1 MTLAIKKFGAG
12 EPETLTEFAKL
23 HGLKIEVTERS
34 RTRWSDLGRYY
45 ASFTCPDKCV
55 ETVSRGG
62 FLSDFGS
69 GSTPDE
75 AAADY
80 ARKLAGKCLVIGAK
94 RLDERR
100 IDIPN
105 DFHHEPEQ

>member
-12 EPETLTEFAKL
+12 EPEILTEFAKR
-23 HGLKIEVTERS
+23 HGLEVEVTER
-34 RTRWSDLGRYY
+34 RREDWSNLNRYY
-45 ASFTCPDKCV
+45 ASFAHPNKCV

-69 GSTPDE
+69 GSTPD
-75 AAADY
+75 AAATDY
-80 ARKLAGKCLVIGAK
+80 ARKLAGKRLVIGAN
-94 RLDERR
+94 RPDERR

-105 DFHHEPEQ
+105 DFHHEPER

>member
-1 MTLAIKKFGAG
+1 MTLTIKKFGAG
-12 EPETLTEFAKL
+12 TPETLTVFAEAY
-23 HGLKIEVTERS
+23 GLEIEVKER
-34 RTRWSDLGRYY
+34 RRDDWSNLNRYY
-45 ASFTCPDKCV
+45 ASFAHPNKCV

-62 FLSDFGS
+62 FLSEYGS

-80 ARKLAGKCLVIGAK
+80 ARKLSGKCLVIGA
-94 RLDERR
+94 RRPDERR

-105 DFHHEPEQ
+105 DFHHEPER